1 MVGRVI
7 SGAFD
12 VYGAAFPL
20 LIGVAAALVVPF
32 QAVLMALQLAAPDAA
47 DAEDGALVIG
57 GLGTVL
63 LILPLITVVALRVA
77 EARERGTRLQPR
89 APLQEGVELL
99 PAIAGTQLV
108 VVLAIAALPG
118 LVILIGASV
127 GSGPLVGGGFAAL
140 LVSAVVNG
148 VRMCLALPV
157 LLLEGPRYAAA
168 IRRSSALVRGA
179 WLPTFLSLL
188 AVVGVVLLLEVIAA
202 ASAAATVQS
211 KSEAADVVAERAAMA
226 ITTILAAPFAALA
239 TLLIYR
245 ERVAAQAGT
254 PG

>member
-1 MVGRVI
+1 VVGRVI

-12 VYGAAFPL
+12 VYGTAFPL

-32 QAVLMALQLAAPDAA
+32 QGALMALQLAAPDTT
-47 DAEDGALVIG
+47 DAQNGALVIG

-63 LILPLITVVALRVA
+63 LILPLVTVVALRVA
-77 EARERGTRLQPR
+77 EARERGTRLDPR
-89 APLQEGVELL
+89 TPLQEGVELL
-99 PAIAGTQLV
+99 PAIFGTQLV

-118 LVILIGASV
+118 LVILLGAST
-127 GSGPLVGGGFAAL
+127 GSDALVGGGFAAL

-157 LLLEGPRYAAA
+157 LLLEGPRYATA
-168 IRRSSALVRGA
+168 IRRSAALVRGG
-179 WLPTFLSLL
+179 WLPTFLSVL
-188 AVVGVVLLLEVIAA
+188 AVVGVVLLLEAIAVATA
-202 ASAAATVQS
+202 AVTIQS
-211 KSEAADVVAERAAMA
+211 KSEAAEVVAERVAAA